1 MRMQNRRQ
9 KIQKPRREKSCG
21 THLHCFKQNH
31 LISILLLLLL
41 LVFFFFSLLFSP
53 THTNSH
59 TQHSYALLFAF
70 HSLSV
75 FSLFITLSF
84 ESLSVPFFNG
94 LALYNQSRSET
105 QLLRYYLHSPL
116 FLLLLLLCHL
126 LCLHATIAC
135 APPHLNQA
143 LHFSPTTM
151 ARARFPPFLFLVQFL
166 LLSLI
171 VAALPLA
178 LANTDPSDVQALEVM
193 YNALNS
199 PTQLTGWKIGGG
211 DPCGESWKGIT
222 CEDSAVV
229 SIELSGLG
237 LDGTLGYLLSD
248 LMSLRKLDLSDNK
261 IHDTIP
267 YQLPPNLTSLNFAK
281 NNLSGNLPYSI
292 SAMASLNYLNLSN
305 NALSQSIGDIFAS
318 LSDLGTLDL
327 SFNNFSGDLPPSF
340 GSLSNLS
347 SLFLQKNQLT
357 GSLRVLV
364 GLPLDTLNVAN
375 NNFSGWI
382 PHELS
387 SIHNFIYD
395 GNSFD
400 NGPAPLPPASA
411 SPPPNGSRNS
421 HHHSGS
427 GSHNKT
433 QGFENEN
440 SDGHKGLTAGAVV
453 GIILGSALVAVI
465 VLLALVFC
473 IRKKKG
479 KKKSTRTL
487 SGSLPRGITN
497 VTPQMQE
504 QRIKSA
510 AIIADLKPHPAENV
524 MVERVPVKSGSV
536 KQMKSPITSTS
547 YTVASLQS
555 ATNSFSQEFIIGEGS
570 LGRVYKADFP
580 NGKTMAIKK
589 IDNSA
594 LSLQEEDNFLEAV
607 SNMSRLRHPNIV
619 TLAGYCAEHGQRLLV
634 YEYIGNGNLHDML
647 HFAEDSSKALSWN
660 ARVRIALG
668 TARALEYLHEVC
680 LPSVVHRN
688 FKSANIL
695 LDEELNPH
703 LSDCGLAALTP
714 NTERQVSTQMVG
726 SFGYSA
732 PEFALSGVYTVKSD
746 VYSFG
751 VVMLELL
758 TGRKPLDSSRVRSEQ
773 SLVRWATP
781 QLHDIDALAKMV
793 DPTLNGM
800 YPAKSLSRFADIIA
814 LCVQPEP
821 EFRPPMSEVVQA
833 LVRLVQRASVV
844 KRRPSDESGFG
855 HKTPDHEAIDMS
867 F

>member
-1 MRMQNRRQ
+1 
-9 KIQKPRREKSCG
+9 
-21 THLHCFKQNH
+21 
-31 LISILLLLLL
+31 
-41 LVFFFFSLLFSP
+41 
-53 THTNSH
+53 
-59 TQHSYALLFAF
+59 
-70 HSLSV
+70 
-75 FSLFITLSF
+75 
-84 ESLSVPFFNG
+84 
-94 LALYNQSRSET
+94 
-105 QLLRYYLHSPL
+105 
-116 FLLLLLLCHL
+116 
-126 LCLHATIAC
+126 
-135 APPHLNQA
+135 
-143 LHFSPTTM
+143 M
-151 ARARFPPFLFLVQFL
+151 ARARFPLSI
-166 LLSLI
+166 LLSL
-171 VAALPLA
+171 VFVALPLS

-211 DPCGESWKGIT
+211 DPCGESWKGVT
-222 CEDSAVV
+222 CEGSAVV
-229 SIELSGLG
+229 SIKLSGLG

-248 LMSLRKLDLSDNK
+248 LMSLRELDLSDNK

-267 YQLPPNLTSLNFAK
+267 YQLPPNLTSLNFAR

-292 SAMASLNYLNLSN
+292 SAMVSLNYLNLSN
-305 NALSQSIGDIFAS
+305 NALSMTVGDIFAS
-318 LSDLGTLDL
+318 LQDLGTLDL

-340 GSLSNLS
+340 VALANLS

-357 GSLRVLV
+357 GSLGVLV

-387 SIHNFIYD
+387 SIRNFIYD
-395 GNSFD
+395 GNSFE
-400 NGPAPLPPASA
+400 NSPAPLPPAFT
-411 SPPPNGSRNS
+411 SPPPNGPHGR
-421 HHHSGS
+421 HHSGS

-433 QGFENEN
+433 QVSDNEK
-440 SDGHKGLTAGAVV
+440 SDGHKGLTVGAVV
-453 GIILGSALVAVI
+453 GIVLGSVLVAAI

-473 IRKKKG
+473 IRKQKG
-479 KKKSTRTL
+479 KKGARNF
-487 SGSLPRGITN
+487 SGSLPRGVIN

-504 QRIKSA
+504 QRVKSA
-510 AIIADLKPHPAENV
+510 AVVTDLKPRPAENV
-524 MVERVPVKSGSV
+524 TVERVAVKSGSV

-580 NGKTMAIKK
+580 NGKVMAIKK

-607 SNMSRLRHPNIV
+607 SNMSRLRHPSIV

-634 YEYIGNGNLHDML
+634 YEYIANGNLHDML

-758 TGRKPLDSSRVRSEQ
+758 TGRKPLDSLRVRSEQ

-844 KRRPSDESGFG
+844 KRRPSEESGFG
-855 HKTPDHEAIDMS
+855 HKTPDHEAMDMP

>member
-1 MRMQNRRQ
+1 MAD
-9 KIQKPRREKSCG
+9 
-21 THLHCFKQNH
+21 THL
-31 LISILLLLLL
+31 I
-41 LVFFFFSLLFSP
+41 FSLRVTVFLSI
-53 THTNSH
+53 
-59 TQHSYALLFAF
+59 AL
-70 HSLSV
+70 
-75 FSLFITLSF
+75 II
-84 ESLSVPFFNG
+84 
-94 LALYNQSRSET
+94 
-105 QLLRYYLHSPL
+105 
-116 FLLLLLLCHL
+116 
-126 LCLHATIAC
+126 AT
-135 APPHLNQA
+135 P
-143 LHFSPTTM
+143 
-151 ARARFPPFLFLVQFL
+151 
-166 LLSLI
+166 
-171 VAALPLA
+171 PLA
-178 LANTDPSDVQALEVM
+178 LANTDPSDVQALQVL

-199 PTQLTGWKIGGG
+199 PSQLTGWKIGGG

-222 CEDSAVV
+222 CEGSAVV
-229 SIELSGLG
+229 SIELAGLG
-237 LDGTLGYLLSD
+237 LNGTLGYLLSD
-248 LMSLRKLDLSDNK
+248 LMSLRQLDLSDNN
-261 IHDTIP
+261 IHDTVP
-267 YQLPPNLTSLNFAK
+267 YQLPPNLTSLNLAS

-292 SAMASLNYLNLSN
+292 SAMASLNYLNVSHN
-305 NALSQSIGDIFAS
+305 SISMSVGDIFAS
-318 LSDLGTLDL
+318 LADLGTLDI
-327 SFNNFSGDLPPSF
+327 SFNNFSGDLPSSF

-347 SLFLQKNQLT
+347 SLFLQNNQLT
-357 GSLRVLV
+357 GSLNALV
-364 GLPLDTLNVAN
+364 GLPLNTLNVAN

-400 NGPAPLPPASA
+400 NGPAPPLPPYT
-411 SPPPNGSRNS
+411 PPPLSRS
-421 HHHSGS
+421 HNKSHHSGF
-427 GSHNKT
+427 GSHDET
-433 QGFENEN
+433 QGSDSEN
-440 SDGHKGLTAGAVV
+440 SYAKKGLTVWAII
-453 GIILGSALVAVI
+453 GIVLGSVFLVAI
-465 VLLALVFC
+465 ILLALVFC
-473 IRKKKG
+473 VRKHKKKENG
-479 KKKSTRTL
+479 ARASRTN
-487 SGSLPRGITN
+487 LPIATNN

-504 QRIKSA
+504 QRVKSSA
-510 AIIADLKPHPAENV
+510 VIADLKPPPAEKV
-524 MVERVPVKSGSV
+524 MVEMVPTKNGSV
-536 KQMKSPITSTS
+536 KRMKSPITATS

-570 LGRVYKADFP
+570 LGRVYKAEFP
-580 NGKTMAIKK
+580 NGKIMAIKK
-589 IDNSA
+589 IDNAA
-594 LSLQEEDNFLEAV
+594 LSLQEEDNFVEAV

-619 TLAGYCAEHGQRLLV
+619 VLVGYCVEHGQRLLV

-647 HFAEDSSKALSWN
+647 HFVEDSSKVLSWN

-688 FKSANIL
+688 LKSANIL

-758 TGRKPLDSSRVRSEQ
+758 TGRKPLDSSRPKSEQ

-793 DPTLNGM
+793 DPALNGM
-800 YPAKSLSRFADIIA
+800 YPAKSLSRLADIIA

-833 LVRLVQRASVV
+833 LVRLVQRASVA
-844 KRRPSDESGFG
+844 KRRSSDESGFG
-855 HKTPDHEAIDMS
+855 QKTPDHEAIDMS

>member
-1 MRMQNRRQ
+1 MPAHPSSLSPSLAF
-9 KIQKPRREKSCG
+9 IF
-21 THLHCFKQNH
+21 L
-31 LISILLLLLL
+31 
-41 LVFFFFSLLFSP
+41 SLLP
-53 THTNSH
+53 
-59 TQHSYALLFAF
+59 
-70 HSLSV
+70 LS
-75 FSLFITLSF
+75 
-84 ESLSVPFFNG
+84 
-94 LALYNQSRSET
+94 
-105 QLLRYYLHSPL
+105 
-116 FLLLLLLCHL
+116 
-126 LCLHATIAC
+126 
-135 APPHLNQA
+135 
-143 LHFSPTTM
+143 
-151 ARARFPPFLFLVQFL
+151 
-166 LLSLI
+166 
-171 VAALPLA
+171 
-178 LANTDPSDVQALEVM
+178 LANTDPTDVIVLGEKKIDFASRAFGFDFVFWTLGAEDIRVQALEVM

-199 PTQLTGWKIGGG
+199 STQLTGWRIGGG
-211 DPCGESWKGIT
+211 DPCGESWKGACLWSRKLIHLFVMLA
-222 CEDSAVV
+222 S
-229 SIELSGLG
+229 ELSGLG

-267 YQLPPNLTSLNFAK
+267 YQLPPNLTSLNLAR
-281 NNLSGNLPYSI
+281 NNLSGNLPYSF
-292 SAMASLNYLNLSN
+292 SAMGSLNYLNLSN
-305 NALSQSIGDIFAS
+305 NALSMAVGDVFAN
-318 LSDLGTLDL
+318 LSDLDILDL

-340 GSLSNLS
+340 GSLANLS

-357 GSLRVLV
+357 GSLSVLV

-375 NNFSGWI
+375 NNFSGWLPREI
-382 PHELS
+382 T
-387 SIHNFIYD
+387 SIRLFIYD
-395 GNSFD
+395 GNSFE
-400 NGPAPLPPASA
+400 NTPAPLPPAVT
-411 SPPPNGSRNS
+411 SPPSGSRN

-433 QGFENEN
+433 QASDNEN
-440 SDGHKGLTAGAVV
+440 SDGHTGLKVGAVV
-453 GIILGSALVAVI
+453 GIVLGSIVVAAI
-465 VLLALVFC
+465 VLLAFIFC
-473 IRKKKG
+473 IQKQKG
-479 KKKSTRTL
+479 KKKGARNF
-487 SGSLPRGITN
+487 SGSLPRGVIN

-504 QRIKSA
+504 QRVKSSNVVT
-510 AIIADLKPHPAENV
+510 DLKPRPAENV
-524 MVERVPVKSGSV
+524 SVERLPTKSGSV
-536 KQMKSPITSTS
+536 RHMKSPITSTS
-547 YTVASLQS
+547 YTIASLQS

-580 NGKTMAIKK
+580 NGKEMAIKK

-619 TLAGYCAEHGQRLLV
+619 TLTGYCAEHGQRLLV

-647 HFAEDSSKALSWN
+647 HFAEENSGKALSWN
-660 ARVRIALG
+660 SRVRIALG

-732 PEFALSGVYTVKSD
+732 P
-746 VYSFG
+746 
-751 VVMLELL
+751 
-758 TGRKPLDSSRVRSEQ
+758 DSRIRSEQ

-844 KRRPSDESGFG
+844 KRRPSDESGIG
-855 HKTPDHEAIDMS
+855 HKTPEHEAIDMS

>member
-1 MRMQNRRQ
+1 
-9 KIQKPRREKSCG
+9 
-21 THLHCFKQNH
+21 
-31 LISILLLLLL
+31 
-41 LVFFFFSLLFSP
+41 
-53 THTNSH
+53 
-59 TQHSYALLFAF
+59 
-70 HSLSV
+70 
-75 FSLFITLSF
+75 
-84 ESLSVPFFNG
+84 
-94 LALYNQSRSET
+94 
-105 QLLRYYLHSPL
+105 
-116 FLLLLLLCHL
+116 
-126 LCLHATIAC
+126 
-135 APPHLNQA
+135 
-143 LHFSPTTM
+143 M
-151 ARARFPPFLFLVQFL
+151 ARARLPLPLF
-166 LLSLI
+166 LSLI
-171 VAALPLA
+171 LVALPLA
-178 LANTDPSDVQALEVM
+178 LANTNPSDVQALEVM

-211 DPCGESWKGIT
+211 DPCEESWKGVT
-222 CEDSAVV
+222 CEGSAVV

-267 YQLPPNLTSLNFAK
+267 YQLPPNLTSLNLAK
-281 NNLSGNLPYSI
+281 NNLSGNLPYSM
-292 SAMASLNYLNLSN
+292 SAMSSLNYLNLSN
-305 NALSQSIGDIFAS
+305 NALSMTVGDIFAS

-357 GSLRVLV
+357 GFLSVLV

-395 GNSFD
+395 GNSFE
-400 NGPAPLPPASA
+400 NGPAPLPPAFT
-411 SPPPNGSRNS
+411 SPPPSGSHSS

-433 QGFENEN
+433 QASDNEN
-440 SDGHKGLTAGAVV
+440 SDGHKGLIAGAVV
-453 GIILGSALVAVI
+453 GIVLGSVLVAAI
-465 VLLALVFC
+465 VLLVLVFC
-473 IRKKKG
+473 IQKQKG
-479 KKKSTRTL
+479 KKKGARNF
-487 SGSLPRGITN
+487 SGSLPRGVIN
-497 VTPQMQE
+497 VTPQRQE
-504 QRIKSA
+504 QRVKSA
-510 AIIADLKPHPAENV
+510 AVVTDLKPHPAENV
-524 MVERVPVKSGSV
+524 TVERVPVKSGSV
-536 KQMKSPITSTS
+536 KQMKSPITSAS

-580 NGKTMAIKK
+580 NGKVMAIKK

-758 TGRKPLDSSRVRSEQ
+758 TGRKPLDSSRARSEQ

-833 LVRLVQRASVV
+833 LVRLVQRASMV

-855 HKTPDHEAIDMS
+855 HKTPDHEAIDTS

>member
-1 MRMQNRRQ
+1 MAAIRVA
-9 KIQKPRREKSCG
+9 S
-21 THLHCFKQNH
+21 
-31 LISILLLLLL
+31 
-41 LVFFFFSLLFSP
+41 
-53 THTNSH
+53 
-59 TQHSYALLFAF
+59 
-70 HSLSV
+70 
-75 FSLFITLSF
+75 SLFLPI
-84 ESLSVPFFNG
+84 
-94 LALYNQSRSET
+94 ALI
-105 QLLRYYLHSPL
+105 
-116 FLLLLLLCHL
+116 F
-126 LCLHATIAC
+126 A
-135 APPHLNQA
+135 A
-143 LHFSPTTM
+143 LH
-151 ARARFPPFLFLVQFL
+151 
-166 LLSLI
+166 
-171 VAALPLA
+171 LA
-178 LANTDPSDVQALEVM
+178 LANTDATDVQALQVL

-199 PTQLTGWKIGGG
+199 PSWLTGWKIGGG

-222 CEDSAVV
+222 CEGSAIV

-237 LDGTLGYLLSD
+237 LNGTLGYLLSD
-248 LMSLRKLDLSDNK
+248 LMSLRQLDLSDNK
-261 IHDTIP
+261 IHDTVP
-267 YQLPPNLTSLNFAK
+267 YQLPPNLTSLNLAS

-292 SAMASLNYLNLSN
+292 SAMTSLNYLNVSH
-305 NALSQSIGDIFAS
+305 NALSLSIGDIFADLAD
-318 LSDLGTLDL
+318 LSTLDL
-327 SFNNFSGDLPPSF
+327 SFNDFSGDLPPSC

-347 SLFLQKNQLT
+347 SLFLQNNQLT
-357 GSLRVLV
+357 GSLSVLV

-375 NNFSGWI
+375 NNFTGWI

-387 SIHNFIYD
+387 SIRTFISN

-400 NGPAPLPPASA
+400 NGPAP
-411 SPPPNGSRNS
+411 PPPPHTAPPPRRSPNSR
-421 HHHSGS
+421 HQSGS
-427 GSHNKT
+427 GSHKAHASET
-433 QGFENEN
+433 GNEDAD
-440 SDGHKGLTAGAVV
+440 SHK
-453 GIILGSALVAVI
+453 
-465 VLLALVFC
+465 VF
-473 IRKKKG
+473 IRKQ
-479 KKKSTRTL
+479 KKKEKGVRT
-487 SGSLPRGITN
+487 SNGTPPFGTNN
-497 VTPQMQE
+497 VTPPMQE
-504 QRIKSA
+504 QRLKSA
-510 AIIADLKPHPAENV
+510 AVVTDLKPPPAEKV
-524 MVERVPVKSGSV
+524 IAERVPSKNGSA
-536 KQMKSPITSTS
+536 KRIKSPITATS
-547 YTVASLQS
+547 YTIATLQS
-555 ATNSFSQEFIIGEGS
+555 ATNSFSQEYFVGEGS
-570 LGRVYKADFP
+570 LGRVYRAEFP
-580 NGKTMAIKK
+580 NGKIMAIKK
-589 IDNSA
+589 IDNAA

-619 TLAGYCAEHGQRLLV
+619 TLAGYSAEHGQRLLV

-647 HFAEDSSKALSWN
+647 HFSEDSGKALSWN

-732 PEFALSGVYTVKSD
+732 PEFALSGIYTVKSD

-758 TGRKPLDSSRVRSEQ
+758 TGRKPLDSSRARSEQ

-844 KRRPSDESGFG
+844 KRRPSDEAGFG
-855 HKTPDHEAIDMS
+855 HKTPDHEAYDMS